1 MRRFVFRL
9 SLAALLLPAGIGLPG
24 ALPAWAQ
31 EVQRIAAVVN
41 DEAISLYDLATR
53 TRLAIVSS
61 GLPDTPDVRRR
72 IQPQVMR
79 ALIDE
84 KIQAQEAIRQNI
96 TVSDA
101 ELADAIA
108 HIEQRNR
115 MPRGGLETFI
125 QQNGLDRNS
134 VMTQIRNGLLWQKLV
149 TRRLRANAQ
158 VSEEE
163 IDEQLARLR
172 EAQGRTEYQLSEIFL
187 AVDSPENE
195 EEIRQAAVG
204 LAEQIRHG
212 APISEI
218 ARQFSQSASAATG
231 GDIGW
236 IQKGTLEPNVEAIID
251 STPIGQVTD
260 PIRSVGGYYI
270 YGVRQKRMVAAASP
284 NDAHVTLSQ
293 LLIPVDGGT
302 NATGR
307 LGQKELAETVRD
319 SVSGCAD
326 FGRVAKELGA
336 PPPPDPQR
344 LRVGDLAP
352 RIREIVT
359 NLKVG
364 EVSEPI
370 EVDQGVLV
378 LMVCQ
383 REEAQ
388 GNMPTRDEIAE
399 GLVRQRLD
407 LLARR
412 YLRDLRRAAFIDVR
426 V

>member
-9 SLAALLLPAGIGLPG
+9 SLAALLLAGISLPS
-24 ALPAWAQ
+24 APPAWPQ

-41 DEAISLYDLATR
+41 DEAISFYDLATR

-61 GLPDTPDVRRR
+61 GLPDTPEIRRR
-72 IQPQVMR
+72 IQPQVLR

-101 ELADAIA
+101 ELAEAVA
-108 HIEQRNR
+108 LIEQANR

-125 QQNGLDRNS
+125 QQNGLDRNA

-149 TRRLRANAQ
+149 ARRLRASAQ
-158 VSEEE
+158 VSEDE
-163 IDEQLARLR
+163 IDEQLERLR
-172 EAQGRTEYQLSEIFL
+172 EAHGRTEYQLSEIFL

-195 EEIRQAAVG
+195 EEIRQAAIG
-204 LAEQIRHG
+204 LVEQIRRG
-212 APISEI
+212 APLPEI

-270 YGVRQKRMVAAASP
+270 YGVRQKRMVVAASP
-284 NDAHVTLSQ
+284 NDAHVVLSQ
-293 LLIPVDGGT
+293 LLIPVDGDA

-307 LGQKELAETVRD
+307 RNELVETVRN
-319 SVSGCAD
+319 SVLSCAD
-326 FGRVAKELGA
+326 FGRVANELGV

-352 RIREIVT
+352 RIREIVV

-364 EVSEPI
+364 EVSGPI
-370 EVDQGVLV
+370 DVDQGVLI
-378 LMVCQ
+378 LMLCQ
-383 REEAQ
+383 REEAA
-388 GNMPTRDEIAE
+388 GNMPTRDQIAE
-399 GLVRQRLD
+399 GLMRQRLD